1 MIASL
6 TGTVQAASGGQV
18 VIDVSGVGYLVA
30 VTPATA
36 QGLRLGD
43 RAALLISMI
52 VREDAM
58 LLYGFASAEERD
70 FFDSLRGVS
79 GVGPK
84 LALAVLSALSPERI
98 AVAVANEDDKAF
110 SAISGIGP
118 KTALAAIGALS
129 GADIANAVANDDSKV
144 FEQVSGIGAKTAK
157 LIVVTLNGK
166 LKSVGGGELN
176 QDLLAALQGLGWP
189 ERIAEPVVKEVLKAA
204 GNKSLSDLIRESL
217 SILGGK

>member
-118 KTALAAIGALS
+118 KTAKLLIVTLAGRLKAQIGVSSVNQASNASRESVLQALMGLGIAERVASEALDSVLS
-129 GADIANAVANDDSKV
+129 GSPSLTRDQLLREA
-144 FEQVSGIGAKTAK
+144 
-157 LIVVTLNGK
+157 
-166 LKSVGGGELN
+166 
-176 QDLLAALQGLGWP
+176 LAALGS
-189 ERIAEPVVKEVLKAA
+189 AKAA
-204 GNKSLSDLIRESL
+204 RS
-217 SILGGK
+217 